1 MAFRVI
7 FVTIKLVY
15 LLIYNKPN
23 NMKILQCVLM
33 LTTAALLASCG
44 GQKKETT
51 DTAQTNTTADSLKVA
66 AGSYRNEALGYTIT
80 YPKDILTL
88 QENAENNQEQIFI
101 PAEGTAQ
108 LRIFADKRID
118 KKTGKELTFNEAY
131 DQDAADGKNRQVVQ
145 RSLNPTNYVV
155 AGVEGNKIFYQKT
168 LMKNNSLVTAKLT
181 YSKEE
186 KKTFDAIIA
195 SMFGSFR

>member
-1 MAFRVI
+1 
-7 FVTIKLVY
+7 
-15 LLIYNKPN
+15 
-23 NMKILQCVLM
+23 MKILRCVLM
-33 LTTAALLASCG
+33 LTVAALLASCG

-51 DTAQTNTTADSLKVA
+51 APIDTDTTADSLKVP
-66 AGSYRNEALGYTIT
+66 AGSYRNETLGYTIT

-88 QENAENNQEQIFI
+88 NEDTANKEEQIFT
-101 PAEGTAQ
+101 PAEGSAL
-108 LRIFADKRID
+108 LRIFSDKRVD
-118 KKTGKELTFNEAY
+118 KKSGKEITFNEAY
-131 DQDAADGKNRQVVQ
+131 EADSSDGKARQITQ

-181 YSKEE
+181 YTKEE

-195 SMFGSFR
+195 SMFGSFK

>member
-1 MAFRVI
+1 
-7 FVTIKLVY
+7 
-15 LLIYNKPN
+15 
-23 NMKILQCVLM
+23 MKILRCALM
-33 LTTAALLASCG
+33 LTVVALLASCD

-51 DTAQTNTTADSLKVA
+51 APIDTDTTADSLKVA
-66 AGSYRNEALGYTIT
+66 AGSYRNETLGYTIT
-80 YPKDILTL
+80 YPKDLLAL
-88 QENAENNQEQIFI
+88 QEGSENGEEQIFA
-101 PAEGTAQ
+101 PTEGSAR

-118 KKTGKELTFNEAY
+118 KKSGKEVSFNEAY

-155 AGVEGNKIFYQKT
+155 AGVEGDKIFYQKT

-181 YSKEE
+181 YTKEE

-195 SMFGSFR
+195 SMFGSFK